1 MSGRYQVPDR
11 GRETMTVL
19 LVLGA
24 GPGVGLSVAR
34 LFAADGFTTV
44 LACRYPEEAEPLAEQ
59 LREQGFE
66 AEGVGVDLRD
76 PADVA
81 SVVTGVGERH
91 GRIDVLH
98 FNPSVFR
105 EADPLRLTVAELIE
119 DVTVGAGALLPAVQ
133 AARPF
138 LSDGARV
145 LVTGSAAADKPWH
158 RAASLGVQKAA
169 VRNLVTSVDATLAPE
184 GIRAVAVQ
192 INGVLGEGAFT
203 RDRVAEAL
211 YTAATRPAEG
221 WTPHVAYDG

>member
-1 MSGRYQVPDR
+1 
-11 GRETMTVL
+11 MTAPVL

-34 LFAADGFTTV
+34 LFAADGFTAV
-44 LACRYPEEAEPLAEQ
+44 LACRSVAEAEPLTKE
-59 LREQGFE
+59 LRKQGVH

-76 PADVA
+76 PADVTR
-81 SVVTGVGERH
+81 VVAGVGERH

-98 FNPSVFR
+98 FNPSIFR
-105 EADPLRLTVAELIE
+105 EADPLRLSVSELIE
-119 DVTVGAGALLPAVQ
+119 DFTVGAAALLPAVQ

-138 LSDGARV
+138 LSEGARV

-169 VRNLVTSVDATLAPE
+169 VRNLVTSLDATLAPD

-192 INGVLGEGAFT
+192 INGVLGDGAFT
-203 RDRVAEAL
+203 RDRVAAAL
-211 YTAATRPAEG
+211 HAAATRPAEG
-221 WTPHVAYDG
+221 WTPHIAYDG

>member
-1 MSGRYQVPDR
+1 
-11 GRETMTVL
+11 MTAPLL

-24 GPGVGLSVAR
+24 GPGIGLSVAR
-34 LFAADGFTTV
+34 LFAADGWTTV
-44 LACRYPEEAEPLAEQ
+44 LACRLATEAEPLAER
-59 LREQGFE
+59 LREQGF
-66 AEGVGVDLRD
+66 AAQGVGVDLSD
-76 PADVA
+76 PAAVA
-81 SVVTGVGERH
+81 EVVTGVGERH

-105 EADPLRLTVAELIE
+105 QADPLRLSVPELIE
-119 DVTVGAGALLPAVQ
+119 DFTVGAAALLPAVQ

-138 LSDGARV
+138 LSEGARV

-158 RAASLGVQKAA
+158 QAASLGVQKAA
-169 VRNLVTSVDATLAPE
+169 VRNLVTSLDATLAPA

-211 YTAATRPAEG
+211 HAAAVRPAEE
-221 WTPHVAYDG
+221 WTPHVVYDG

>member
-1 MSGRYQVPDR
+1 
-11 GRETMTVL
+11 MTVL

-76 PADVA
+76 AADVA
-81 SVVTGVGERH
+81 RVVTGVGERH
-91 GRIDVLH
+91 GRIHVLH

-203 RDRVAEAL
+203 RDRVA
-211 YTAATRPAEG
+211 
-221 WTPHVAYDG
+221 AYSA

>member
-1 MSGRYQVPDR
+1 
-11 GRETMTVL
+11 MTGAVL

-34 LFAADGFTTV
+34 LFAADGYTAV
-44 LACRYPEEAEPLAEQ
+44 LACRLPAEAEPLAKE
-59 LREQGFE
+59 LREQGFH

-76 PADVA
+76 PADVTR
-81 SVVTGVGERH
+81 VVARVGERH

-105 EADPLRLTVAELIE
+105 EADPLRLSVPELIE
-119 DVTVGAGALLPAVQ
+119 DFTVGAAALLPAVQ

-138 LSDGARV
+138 LSEGARV

-169 VRNLVTSVDATLAPE
+169 VRNLVTSLDATLAPE

-192 INGVLGEGAFT
+192 INGVLGDGAFT
-203 RDRVAEAL
+203 RDRVAAAL
-211 YTAATRPAEG
+211 HAAATRPAEG

>member
-1 MSGRYQVPDR
+1 
-11 GRETMTVL
+11 MTVL